1 MADCLCRLY
10 CILDRINFSFSTG
23 DLGDEY
29 MKIIPGKHN
38 ATIYLGNCPIC
49 GVKAKMRL
57 RKRDGEIYT
66 QAYCPNCGRE
76 GPIAASYS
84 FAAKMFGSAVYKL
97 SGERE

>member
-1 MADCLCRLY
+1 MVDCIWRLY
-10 CILDRINFSFSTG
+10 RILDCIDFGFDMRK
-23 DLGDEY
+23 LGDEN
-29 MKIIPGKHN
+29 MKTDKGKRA

-57 RKRDGEIYT
+57 RKRDGEIYS

-84 FAAKMFGSAVYKL
+84 FAAKMFGGAVYKL
-97 SGERE
+97 SGGRE

>member
-1 MADCLCRLY
+1 MADCIRRLY
-10 CILDRINFSFSTG
+10 CILDRVDFSSDMG
-23 DLGDEY
+23 GLGGRN
-29 MKIIPGKHN
+29 MKTVQRKPV
-38 ATIYLGNCPIC
+38 ATIYLGRCPIC

-66 QAYCPNCGRE
+66 QAYCTNCGRE

-97 SGERE
+97 SGGRE

>member
-10 CILDRINFSFSTG
+10 CILDCIDFGFG
-23 DLGDEY
+23 MGHLGDVD
-29 MKIIPGKHN
+29 MKTVQRKPV

-76 GPIAASYS
+76 GPIAASYI
-84 FAAKMFGSAVYKL
+84 FAAKLFGSVIRKA
-97 SGERE
+97 